1 MIYVVQLW
9 VWYNSDYNEKV
20 CDGDWGH
27 ILCGRGEYFSSSQ
40 FEWTKFWLW
49 WQQWSWLNG
58 QNNDFKVREKE
69 EAWRKYKAA
78 VEEGKTAGWEQNN
91 EYDTR
96 KQGKNQI
103 LTENYVYNDQIYS
116 IPEYIFC

>member
-1 MIYVVQLW
+1 M
-9 VWYNSDYNEKV
+9 N
-20 CDGDWGH
+20 
-27 ILCGRGEYFSSSQ
+27 GE
-40 FEWTKFWLW
+40 
-49 WQQWSWLNG
+49 
-58 QNNDFKVREKE
+58 NNDFKVREKE
-69 EAWRKYKAA
+69 EAWRKYKDA